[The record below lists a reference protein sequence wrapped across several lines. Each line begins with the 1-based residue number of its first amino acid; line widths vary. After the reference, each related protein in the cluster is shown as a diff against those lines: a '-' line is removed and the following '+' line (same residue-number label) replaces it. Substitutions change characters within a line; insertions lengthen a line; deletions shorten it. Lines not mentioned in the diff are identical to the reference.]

1 MYFFKDPPL
10 LTRSCVVRTNLS
22 SPEEFVGDM
31 IQVYTGMGLKF
42 VIKNKTNVVERS
54 TLMEAAEQTIRAN
67 TASTYIDA
75 HIETKRRE
83 KISKARLYETQKDK
97 PSQERKALSKAQKI
111 ANYRA
116 KKKGLTVEES
126 KKKKTEDGLAR
137 KEAKKKR
144 NKEAIAKKR
153 AEEKAAETKTNQ

>member
-1 MYFFKDPPL
+1 MYFFKTPPVS
-10 LTRSCVVRTNLS
+10 TRSCVTRTNLS
-22 SPEEFVGDM
+22 SREDFLLDM
-31 IQVYTGMGLKF
+31 IQVYTAMGLKF
-42 VIKNKTNVVERS
+42 VMRKKTNLVERP
-54 TLMEAAEQTIRAN
+54 TWMEASEQTISGK
-67 TASTYIDA
+67 TASECIDA

-83 KISKARLYETQKDK
+83 KISKARLCETQKDK
-97 PSQERKALSKAQKI
+97 PFKERKAISEAQKK

-116 KKKGLTVEES
+116 KKKGLTVEEC

-153 AEEKAAETKTNQ
+153 QELKVAAASISQ